1 MTKLNYIN
9 DTTIEAFSSV
19 LLKSTYHS
27 LSFISSILYHY
38 NNHKFTNY
46 KYIGISNDS
55 ILKAHNLE
63 GLNHKSVY
71 LFGGGC

>member
-1 MTKLNYIN
+1 MIKINYIN
-9 DTTIEAFSSV
+9 NITTQIVFGV
-19 LLKSTYHS
+19 FIKSTYHS

-38 NNHKFTNY
+38 SDYKFTSY

-71 LFGGGC
+71 LYGAEY